1 VIDETAYRAAM
12 HPVRLPILLAC
23 SSEPRT
29 PDDLGLSDTE
39 ARWHLNVL
47 EEAGLVAR
55 EGDAYR
61 ARADWHPLREVL
73 EAIVATGPADAVVD

>member
-23 SSEPRT
+23 SREPRT
-29 PDDLGLSDTE
+29 PDALGLSNTE

-61 ARADWHPLREVL
+61 ARADWQPLREVL
-73 EAIVATGPADAVVD
+73 EAIVATGPADAAVD

>member
-23 SSEPRT
+23 SSEPQT
-29 PDDLGLSDTE
+29 PDALGLSGTE
-39 ARWHLNVL
+39 ARWHLHVL
-47 EEAGLVAR
+47 EEAGLVTR
-55 EGDAYR
+55 EGDAFR